1 MVCVL
6 RPWKPSDGEGYTGWV
21 PAHLWLLL
29 MRIFFFFVFVFW
41 KTLPRARVLIQ
52 RGRRR
57 SMARTI
63 HRSDSVTAERVD
75 LDLAET
81 GMTTKYWSESGEI
94 DLTVREEEG
103 RK

>member
-1 MVCVL
+1 
-6 RPWKPSDGEGYTGWV
+6 
-21 PAHLWLLL
+21 
-29 MRIFFFFVFVFW
+29 
-41 KTLPRARVLIQ
+41 
-52 RGRRR
+52 
-57 SMARTI
+57 MARTI

-81 GMTTKYWSESGEI
+81 GMTTKDWSESGEI